1 MSLEGYIIRPPSE
14 ADSFLLQITTGCS
27 SNTCTFC
34 GAYTGKPFRVKDIE
48 EIYEDIR
55 LGGSLYPDTRRVFL
69 LDGDALVLNNK
80 KLLPILKKIDEAF
93 PKLTRISSYA
103 NGYNITGRSGS
114 EMVELC
120 EHKLKVIYMGLESGD
135 QNILNC
141 RKKRSTVNK
150 MIEAVN
156 KCREFKIKTSVILL
170 LGLGGRTNSKQHVEQ
185 SIIAINKMQPNYL
198 SFLSLMIIPGTPL
211 YSEKQK
217 KEFIELNP
225 SELLKETHDII
236 EGLDLKNTIFHSN
249 HASNY
254 LPLSG
259 RFPKDKYM
267 LIDVLR
273 SAVKGEVSLKPEF
286 MRGL

>member
-1 MSLEGYIIRPPSE
+1 MSLEGRIIRPPSE
-14 ADSFLLQITTGCS
+14 ADSFLLQVTTGCS
-27 SNTCTFC
+27 SDTCAFC
-34 GAYTGKPFRVKDIE
+34 GAYTGKPFRTKNID
-48 EIYEDIR
+48 EIYEDIIF
-55 LGGSLYPDTRRVFL
+55 GAKLYPDTRRLFL
-69 LDGDALVLNNK
+69 LDGDALVLSNK
-80 KLLPILKKIDEAF
+80 KLLPILKKINESF

-103 NGYNITGRSGS
+103 NGYNITGRSGN
-114 EMVELC
+114 EMAELC
-120 EHKLKVIYMGLESGD
+120 EHGIKVIYMGLESGD
-135 QNILNC
+135 QDILDHC
-141 RKKRSTVNK
+141 KKRSTANE

-170 LGLGGRTNSKQHVEQ
+170 LGLGGKRNSKQHVKN

-211 YSEKQK
+211 YDEKQK
-217 KEFIELNP
+217 GEFVELNP

-236 EGLDLKNTIFHSN
+236 EGLEMKNTIFHSN

-259 RFPKDKYM
+259 RFPKDKYT
-267 LIDVLR
+267 LLDILR
-273 SAVKGEVSLKPEF
+273 SAIKGEVLLKPEF